1 MENNN
6 LKHFKLFK
14 MMQLLILA
22 VFAVAFFC
30 YLYFDPLL
38 RNNIYSNKNLLT
50 LCVFLWAFMIYSA
63 ITIIMDFKQLD
74 RNIADS
80 HLLNQAA
87 YLDKLTRLPN
97 RNTLDLLIDKY
108 AGKDISRFAC
118 ALITINNL
126 SEINKRSG
134 RDSGNETLKEFSGV
148 FEEVGEKYGFFG
160 RNGGN
165 EFVVVMEECSYEK
178 MQQFVDEI
186 SKAITTYNRTHDNES
201 LELSFK
207 YALNIEENVASL
219 PELISRMY
227 NNWKRG

>member
-6 LKHFKLFK
+6 LKNFKLLK
-14 MMQLLILA
+14 MLQLIILA
-22 VFAVAFFC
+22 IFAVAFFC
-30 YLYFDPLL
+30 FLYFDPLL

-50 LCVFLWAFMIYSA
+50 LCVFLWGFMIYSA
-63 ITIIMDFKQLD
+63 ITLILDFKQLD
-74 RNIADS
+74 RHIADS
-80 HLLNQAA
+80 HSLNQAA
-87 YLDKLTRLPN
+87 YLDRLTKLPN

-108 AGKDISRFAC
+108 EGKDISQFAC

-126 SEINKRSG
+126 SKINAENG
-134 RDSGNETLKEFSGV
+134 RETGDETLREFSGV

-165 EFVVVMEECSYEK
+165 EFVVVMESCNFEK
-178 MQQFVDEI
+178 MQRFVDEI
-186 SKAITTYNRTHDNES
+186 SRAITEYNRKHDNES

-207 YALNIEENVASL
+207 YALNIEENVATL